1 MNVCSQN
8 RFKWKSMLESHVV
21 VFFGSLPLKILM
33 HLLHCFTDQPITIP
47 SWGSF
52 LDYKFLHLTHAFLR
66 LMTGFIE
73 LCKEKLFLLHWQ
85 SISNAKICVEQ
96 HFSVK
101 NFLWSLNALTTY
113 TSLSQAALLPL
124 FYCFSLSVMKERRL
138 FITGEVQYYGFG
150 KSDGW
155 GHWLIVVCLEYGS
168 DMSYHM
174 SAQ

>member
-1 MNVCSQN
+1 
-8 RFKWKSMLESHVV
+8 
-21 VFFGSLPLKILM
+21 
-33 HLLHCFTDQPITIP
+33 
-47 SWGSF
+47 
-52 LDYKFLHLTHAFLR
+52 
-66 LMTGFIE
+66 MTGFIE

-150 KSDGW
+150 KSDG
-155 GHWLIVVCLEYGS
+155 
-168 DMSYHM
+168 
-174 SAQ
+174 